1 LGTEG
6 WSKRTDGL
14 EERWESV
21 VFVLSSEL
29 RGQGRAFRTGDG
41 GRVGTEVVVVIVVT
55 VPAFCFESVDAW
67 RAYLRRF
74 ARFWL
79 EVRCEDVPRPVSD
92 IAVESEP
99 CCEKSAPSFA
109 TILRL
114 FHLRFE
120 HRRAIVD
127 RLILVIDRQV
137 LEPSFQRPDRHCV
150 QLPLC

>member
-1 LGTEG
+1 MGTEG

-29 RGQGRAFRTGDG
+29 REEGRAFRTGDG
-41 GRVGTEVVVVIVVT
+41 GSVGTEVVVVIVVT

-74 ARFWL
+74 ARFWF
-79 EVRCEDVPRPVSD
+79 EARCEDVPRPVSD

-99 CCEKSAPSFA
+99 CCEKSAPGF
-109 TILRL
+109 TMILRL
-114 FHLRFE
+114 LHLRFE

-127 RLILVIDRQV
+127 RLILVID
-137 LEPSFQRPDRHCV
+137 
-150 QLPLC
+150 

>member
-1 LGTEG
+1 MPRWKALGTEG
-6 WSKRTDGL
+6 WSKRTEGL

-41 GRVGTEVVVVIVVT
+41 GSVGTEVVVVIVVT
-55 VPAFCFESVDAW
+55 VPAFCFDSVDAW

-74 ARFWL
+74 ARFWF
-79 EVRCEDVPRPVSD
+79 EVRCEDVPRPASD

-99 CCEKSAPSFA
+99 CCEKLVPSFA
-109 TILRL
+109 MILHL
-114 FHLRFE
+114 LHLRFE

-127 RLILVIDRQV
+127 WFILVID
-137 LEPSFQRPDRHCV
+137 
-150 QLPLC
+150 

>member
-1 LGTEG
+1 MGTEG

-29 RGQGRAFRTGDG
+29 REEGRAFRTGDG
-41 GRVGTEVVVVIVVT
+41 GSVGTEIVVVIVVT

-74 ARFWL
+74 ARFWF
-79 EVRCEDVPRPVSD
+79 EARCEDVPRPASD

-99 CCEKSAPSFA
+99 CYKKSAPTFA
-109 TILRL
+109 MILRL
-114 FHLRFE
+114 LHLRFE
-120 HRRAIVD
+120 HRRASVD
-127 RLILVIDRQV
+127 RLIFVID
-137 LEPSFQRPDRHCV
+137 
-150 QLPLC
+150 